1 MRKAGGWLWGSVR
14 HRQRFWQSS
23 LILLEF
29 KRLPSLLYGQVGPRK
44 WVGRDW
50 LRHGSRSRIA
60 VGGHVWG
67 PSARSGWR
75 AARIFGA
82 VRSHA
87 MQRANSSE
95 ATDSGLSFPGLMP
108 PIPDIQGRPPTT
120 AHPPAGRPPAPRRPA
135 GPRRDSSLRPVP
147 AGVARAPSPAGTTT
161 PELDVIFAGAT
172 PPTTTGDGPGAATA
186 PLGDAPPEQ
195 RTYATIILCYALT
208 LLF

>member
-1 MRKAGGWLWGSVR
+1 MAT
-14 HRQRFWQSS
+14 
-23 LILLEF
+23 LILFEF
-29 KRLPSLLYGQVGPRK
+29 KRLPSLLCGQAGPRK

-67 PSARSGWR
+67 ASAKSGWR

-82 VRSHA
+82 IRSHA

-95 ATDSGLSFPGLMP
+95 ATDSGLSFPGPMP
-108 PIPDIQGRPPTT
+108 PIPDIQGRPPMT
-120 AHPPAGRPPAPRRPA
+120 APPPAGRPPAPRRPA

-161 PELDVIFAGAT
+161 TELDVIFAGAT
-172 PPTTTGDGPGAATA
+172 PPTTTGDGPGAAAA

-195 RTYATIILCYALT
+195 RTYATQTILHIVVLGG
-208 LLF
+208 FP